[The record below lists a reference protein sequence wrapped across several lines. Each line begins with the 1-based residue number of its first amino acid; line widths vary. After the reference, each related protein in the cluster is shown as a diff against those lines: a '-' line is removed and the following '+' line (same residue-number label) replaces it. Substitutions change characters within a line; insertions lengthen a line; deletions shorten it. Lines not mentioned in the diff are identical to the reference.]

1 MTISIDR
8 INDDIATLD
17 IDGDMVDIDVSLLP
31 AGAKEGDLL
40 GFVVLDSSAVLASAK
55 ERISR
60 MQNASHMSGGSL
72 DI

>member
-1 MTISIDR
+1 MSISIDR

-17 IDGDMVDIDVSLLP
+17 IDGNMVDIDISFLP
-31 AGAKEGDLL
+31 PGAKEGDLL
-40 GFVVLDSSAVLASAK
+40 AFVTLDSSEVIASGK

-60 MQNASHMSGGSL
+60 MQAASSMGGGTL